1 MSEPSNRKYEWEA
14 WMLEEVI
21 PYYENRL
28 IRVANNIS
36 KKVIELLEEYRRRE
50 NNGAIN
56 LGIVVRVRP
65 DTLGPRITW
74 VRFKGKSRNGRNGTK
89 FTPTEPVKLRGKY
102 RYSSRLFAGFPDDI
116 RVQLEEMERNA
127 AYVRFRTER
136 LAELSRLCRTGARF
150 RW

>member
-74 VRFKGKSRNGRNGTK
+74 VRFKGKSRNGRNGKK
-89 FTPTEPVKLRGKY
+89 FTPTEPVKLAALCGVPRRHSRAARRDGEERCLCPVSY
-102 RYSSRLFAGFPDDI
+102 RTAGG
-116 RVQLEEMERNA
+116 
-127 AYVRFRTER
+127 TEPSLPNR
-136 LAELSRLCRTGARF
+136 RPVPLLREGR
-150 RW
+150 